1 MTKKYYKQYKIP
13 IYHVS
18 DWPNIFISSSTKI
31 PQKLIYLEKD
41 YNKKL
46 YCIVLSNTSVNFY
59 R

>member
-46 YCIVLSNTSVNFY
+46 YCIVLY
-59 R
+59 